1 MIILNQKFYVKNKLH
16 YFLSFSDE
24 VADGALHSR
33 NNFVGCLRNIA
44 INDRRVEWVDM
55 AARYN
60 VGSNACPTF

>member
-1 MIILNQKFYVKNKLH
+1 MIIHDIFYL
-16 YFLSFSDE
+16 LDE
-24 VADGALHSR
+24 VAAGAIHNR

-55 AARYN
+55 AARHN

>member
-1 MIILNQKFYVKNKLH
+1 MILIILLLKL
-16 YFLSFSDE
+16 FLSDE
-24 VADGALHSR
+24 ASTGAVHSR

-55 AARYN
+55 AARHN